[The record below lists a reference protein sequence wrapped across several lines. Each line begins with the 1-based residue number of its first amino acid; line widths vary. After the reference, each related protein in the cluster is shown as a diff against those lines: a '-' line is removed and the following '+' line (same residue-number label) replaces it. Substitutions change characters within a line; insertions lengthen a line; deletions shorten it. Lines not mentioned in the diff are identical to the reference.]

1 VWKEVENRKA
11 DETRMEE
18 AAGKVRE
25 ERKKETDN
33 RRRKNN
39 SKNNERKGGRRE
51 RLDRVKGDGRNGSTK
66 VP

>member
-11 DETRMEE
+11 DETRMEK

-33 RRRKNN
+33 RRRKTIARIMEG
-39 SKNNERKGGRRE
+39 KEEEEKDLIE
-51 RLDRVKGDGRNGSTK
+51 LRVMEEM